1 MDGIR
6 ATRLRAARDA
16 RRTGWWPPADPEVV
30 GVSEG
35 EAAAADAPAQS
46 ATAGTDDSGFDT
58 KRATTVLLWAGVVV
72 LAVTAAVA
80 LTGFYTGVTGTIR
93 VFVSEPYRPLF
104 RAAFNL
110 ALLLAALGGIGLLV
124 RRAN

>member
-1 MDGIR
+1 M
-6 ATRLRAARDA
+6 
-16 RRTGWWPPADPEVV
+16 
-30 GVSEG
+30 SEG

-80 LTGFYTGVTGTIR
+80 LTGTTR